1 MYYKAYNDYELI
13 YLVQDQQDMMAL
25 ELLFEKYDKFI
36 HKKISQFYI
45 YDADR
50 DDFHQEGL
58 IVLHKAVMTFK
69 DTYNKTFMR
78 YFETILERK
87 FINLANKKKRYV
99 KEIELLINEAKVAP
113 IYIEEQTYQ
122 PMRNMQFK
130 SPLEEEIYVR
140 YFLNQQKISDIA
152 QRHRLDPKQVYN
164 AIYRIKK
171 KLSQSL

>member
-45 YDADR
+45 FDSDR
-50 DDFHQEGL
+50 EDFHQEGL
-58 IVLHKAVMTFK
+58 IMLHKAVLTFK
-69 DTYNKTFMR
+69 DTFNKTFMR

-87 FINLANKKKRYV
+87 FINLANKKKRYI
-99 KEIELLINEAKVAP
+99 KEIDVLIDEAKHTP
-113 IYIEEQTYQ
+113 LYIEETEYK
-122 PMRNMQFK
+122 PIEKVHFK

-152 QRHRLDPKQVYN
+152 MRHALDPKQVYN

-171 KLSQSL
+171 KLSQSI

>member
-25 ELLFEKYDKFI
+25 DLLFEKYNKFI

-45 YDADR
+45 FDSDR

-58 IVLHKAVMTFK
+58 IMLHKAVLTFK
-69 DTYNKTFMR
+69 DSFNKTFMR

-87 FINLANKKKRYV
+87 FINLTNKRKRYTCQMDLMV
-99 KEIELLINEAKVAP
+99 EEASRQPLYTEEVEMEP
-113 IYIEEQTYQ
+113 IK
-122 PMRNMQFK
+122 PMQFK
-130 SPLEEEIYVR
+130 SALEEEIYVR
-140 YFLNQQKISDIA
+140 YFINQQKIADIA
-152 QRHRLDPKQVYN
+152 SRHSLDPKQVYN

-171 KLSQSL
+171 KLSQSV